1 MIDYEYVFLLRYR
14 NLLGGISSF
23 FNLTHTFLVI
33 KLFTNLQTLVGMA
46 GVFWIYSA
54 VSLISAVFVVIFLP
68 ETKGKTLEEIEAHF
82 RKGNVSDDASA

>member
-1 MIDYEYVFLLRYR
+1 M
-14 NLLGGISSF
+14 LGGISSF

-46 GVFWIYSA
+46 GTFWIYSV
-54 VSLISAVFVVIFLP
+54 VSVISAVFVMIFLP

-82 RKGNVSDDASA
+82 RKGNVSDDANA